1 MRMTV
6 TELTNKI
13 GIPQAN
19 ISQHLAILRSSGL
32 VSTKR
37 EGNNIYYS
45 ISNTKLI
52 HVFDLI
58 SEMLEESFQKNNQTV
73 HDAIKK
79 TNKI

>member
-1 MRMTV
+1 MTV
-6 TELTNKI
+6 TELTKKI

-19 ISQHLAILRSSGL
+19 ISQHLAILRSNGL

-45 ISNTKLI
+45 ISNIKLI
-52 HVFDLI
+52 RVFDLI
-58 SEMLEESFQKNNQTV
+58 SEMLEESFQKNHQIV
-73 HDAIKK
+73 QDAIEE

>member
-1 MRMTV
+1 MTV
-6 TELTNKI
+6 TELTKKI

-19 ISQHLAILRSSGL
+19 ISQYLAILRSNGL

-45 ISNTKLI
+45 ISNIKLI
-52 HVFDLI
+52 RVFDLI
-58 SEMLEESFQKNNQTV
+58 SEMLEESFQKNHQIV
-73 HDAIKK
+73 QDAIEE

>member
-1 MRMTV
+1 MSMTV
-6 TELTNKI
+6 TELTKKI

-19 ISQHLAILRSSGL
+19 ISQHLAILRSNGL

-45 ISNTKLI
+45 ISNIKLI
-52 HVFDLI
+52 RVFDLI
-58 SEMLEESFQKNNQTV
+58 SEMLEESFQKNHQTV
-73 HDAIKK
+73 RDAIEE

>member
-1 MRMTV
+1 MSMTV
-6 TELTNKI
+6 TELTKKI

-45 ISNTKLI
+45 ISNIKLI
-52 HVFDLI
+52 RVFDLI
-58 SEMLEESFQKNNQTV
+58 GEMLEESFQKNYQTV
-73 HDAIKK
+73 HSAIEE